1 MQKQAAAGFSRRE
14 LWVDARDLQRGQ
26 GEDQL
31 SAEEYAAVLANRGRE
46 KLAEHRPSRSFSV
59 TVRMVNPTYQ
69 YGRDFFLGD
78 TITVTDQRLGV
89 TASAV
94 VTGAQR
100 FISRGEQ
107 GMSLTLG
114 FGQPSLYEKLRRK
127 EDK

>member
-1 MQKQAAAGFSRRE
+1 MQKKAATGFGRRE
-14 LWVDARDLQRGQ
+14 LWVDARDLQRGE
-26 GEDQL
+26 GEGAL
-31 SAEEYAAVLANRGRE
+31 TTEEYRQALTTRGRE

-94 VTGAQR
+94 VTGVER
-100 FISRGEQ
+100 YNSRGEQ
-107 GMSLTLG
+107 GMALTLG